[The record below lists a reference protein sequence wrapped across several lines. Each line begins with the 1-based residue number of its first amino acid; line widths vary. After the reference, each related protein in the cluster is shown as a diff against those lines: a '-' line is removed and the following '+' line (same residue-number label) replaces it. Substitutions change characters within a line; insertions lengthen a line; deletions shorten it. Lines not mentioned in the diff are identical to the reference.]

1 MGSYFTSY
9 NLGYLNA
16 MLLITLIILVI
27 PFIIYF
33 KSTNKKGKMPFI
45 FARFI
50 YLIIASP
57 VVYGVIDYKVVQ
69 YEDANI
75 GWVSH
80 FL

>member
-1 MGSYFTSY
+1 
-9 NLGYLNA
+9 
-16 MLLITLIILVI
+16 
-27 PFIIYF
+27 
-33 KSTNKKGKMPFI
+33 MPFI